1 MKTAIYTRFILIAA
15 LTGHLAA
22 CSTEQ
27 PAETAVAE
35 KPQETNL
42 VQLTPAQLK
51 NAGLQTGKPQQK
63 TIATALQVN
72 GIMEAPPQSMIS
84 VSVPLGGYLKK
95 TNLLAGMH
103 LKKGQL
109 MAELEDQGYI
119 QLQQDYLTA
128 KARLAYLEQEY
139 NRQRELNQ
147 SKASSDKVYQQTQ
160 ADFKSQRV
168 LLQALGEKLRMV
180 GTNPN
185 KLTENNLTRTMR
197 LYSPIDGYVT
207 KVNVNIGK
215 YVVPT
220 DVLFELVDPRDLHLM
235 LTVFEKDLDKLAIG
249 QEVVAYRAN
258 QPEKQYPGKIV
269 YIGKEVAGD
278 RGVEVH
284 CHLEKEDPALVPGM
298 FMNAE
303 VELQSQQ
310 AYTLPE
316 EAIVRFGNKQYV
328 FAARDSG
335 IFEMLEAQTGNSE
348 HGFTALLPSPLVHPE
363 NQIFVTKGAY
373 SLLMKLK
380 NKEEE

>member
-1 MKTAIYTRFILIAA
+1 MKKRQFLYFA
-15 LTGHLAA
+15 LVAGLLGG

-27 PAETAVAE
+27 PAESTVAE

-51 NAGLQTGKPQQK
+51 NANVKTGKPERK

-72 GIMEAPPQSMIS
+72 GMMEAPPQSMIS

-95 TNLLAGMH
+95 TTLLPGMH
-103 LKKGQL
+103 LKKGQQ
-109 MAELEDQGYI
+109 MAELEDQSYI

-160 ADFKSQRV
+160 AEYRSQQV
-168 LLQALGEKLRMV
+168 LLKALGEKLRMV
-180 GTNPN
+180 GINPN
-185 KLTENNLTRTMR
+185 RLTESNLSRTLR
-197 LYSPIDGYVT
+197 IYSPIDGYVT
-207 KVNVNIGK
+207 KVNVNTGK

-235 LTVFEKDLDKLAIG
+235 LTVFEKDLDKLEIG
-249 QEVVAYRAN
+249 QQVLAYRAN
-258 QPEKQYPGKIV
+258 QPEKKYPAKII
-269 YIGKEVAGD
+269 YIGKDVADD
-278 RGVEVH
+278 RAVEVH

-303 VELQSQQ
+303 IEVHSKE

-316 EAIVRFGNKQYV
+316 DAIVRYGNKQYV

-335 IFEMLEAQTGNSE
+335 IFEMVEAQTGNSE
-348 HGFTALLPSPLVHPE
+348 HGFTALVPSPTLQPE
-363 NQIFVTKGAY
+363 TQTYVTKGAY
-373 SLLMKLK
+373 ALLMKLK